1 MCASIIQTIRWLHK
15 VGGDH
20 VAESSPLHC
29 EAAAGECCNRA
40 MSAVWLSLPSWGKSD
55 VKALIGCFRLHPC
68 TAAVIVLYETQFPSS
83 VGAKWEER
91 LLWSITGEEGIIVH
105 DCYVTGSLF
114 HIYCNTGQMLS
125 ICARAHCHHLSQSC
139 NYLGF
144 LSAMWKS
151 MLTRV
156 YPQV

>member
-1 MCASIIQTIRWLHK
+1 MHLWKYTFMCHILSQGFVSIIFCILTIITLLMC
-15 VGGDH
+15 D
-20 VAESSPLHC
+20 EMQQNQLPLWIL
-29 EAAAGECCNRA
+29 EP
-40 MSAVWLSLPSWGKSD
+40 SAHND
-55 VKALIGCFRLHPC
+55 FC

-83 VGAKWEER
+83 VRAKWEER